1 MHNVLKLFFF
11 TSSILLASENLIKD
25 INGIEFGSSYSKW
38 IGKQGSDSYT
48 NSKIGDKL
56 ECYTSK
62 REANRSFVLEGTKV
76 EAWHCYTKSKFVTA
90 NLICANKDEYTK
102 LKNKLVEKYKEIEK
116 KDSNIET
123 LTIKN
128 SNNENAQLIVF
139 VNDKNLLSLTD
150 IATYKFINSK

>member
-1 MHNVLKLFFF
+1 MHNILKLLFF

-62 REANRSFVLEGTKV
+62 REENRSFVLEGTKV
-76 EAWHCYTKSKFVTA
+76 EAWYCYTKSKFVTA
-90 NLICANKDEYTK
+90 SLICANKNEYEK
-102 LKNKLVEKYKEIEK
+102 LKHKLVEKYKEIKK

-128 SNNENAQLIVF
+128 SDNENAQIIVF
-139 VNDKNLLSLTD
+139 INDKNFLTLTD
-150 IATYKFINSK
+150 IATYKVINSQ